1 MIFGSLQI
9 TSKKITFKQHNT
21 HSVSTINNNVVT
33 HTPWHWCVSQPWHD
47 PQSSDVVRAS
57 SWFRRGWQPCR
68 VHQETT
74 TNTRQQQC
82 VPCDLTHIEQ
92 VVNGGVTQTVPRLL
106 ACWITTTYW
115 TIKLRWTTI
124 SILSIINVFFYVGVF
139 TVEKNHVNEKNQ
151 VIFDDLHC
159 FKSWI
164 CLNTVFFK
172 KNKN

>member
-21 HSVSTINNNVVT
+21 HSVSTNNNNVVT

-57 SWFRRGWQPCR
+57 SWCRRGWQPCR

-74 TNTRQQQC
+74 TNTSATMRAMRSHSHWAGRQWRRDTDG
-82 VPCDLTHIEQ
+82 PAPL
-92 VVNGGVTQTVPRLL
+92 GLL
-106 ACWITTTYW
+106 DYRCILNN
-115 TIKLRWTTI
+115 KLRWTTI